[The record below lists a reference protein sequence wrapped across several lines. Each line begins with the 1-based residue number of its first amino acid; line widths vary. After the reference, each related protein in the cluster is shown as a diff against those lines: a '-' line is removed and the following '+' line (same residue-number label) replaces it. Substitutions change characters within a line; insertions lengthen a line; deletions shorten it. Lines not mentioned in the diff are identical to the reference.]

1 MTVKDQVLR
10 ALEEHKG
17 SSLSGEALAESMGV
31 SRAAVH
37 KAIKALREEG
47 YRIEAGTNRGY
58 SLSANSDMLSA
69 QGISAHLAPELS
81 GLPIHVYK
89 TVDSTNNVAKK
100 LALEGAEHGT
110 AILAFHQSHGKG
122 RLGRTFISPA
132 NTGIYMSI
140 LLKPRFD
147 MSRSVLIT
155 TAASVAVVRAIEK
168 VCGLEPEIKWVND
181 IYESGKKVCGI
192 LTEAIT
198 DFETGRIDYL
208 ILGIGIN
215 CSTRGFSED
224 LLNIAGA
231 LEGDFSKNQLAA
243 EVLNQLLPLVDHL
256 EERTFIEDYK
266 KHSMVIGKTVNVYK
280 GGYEE
285 GKSAPAAK
293 VLDIDENGG
302 LQVLYS
308 DGSQEI
314 LSTGE
319 ISIRLHHEK
328 D

>member
-1 MTVKDQVLR
+1 MTVKEQVLK
-10 ALEEHKG
+10 ALENHKG
-17 SSLSGEALAESMGV
+17 DNISGESLAETMGV

-47 YRIEAGTNRGY
+47 YEIEAVTNRGY
-58 SLSANSDMLSA
+58 CLSETSDMLSA
-69 QGISAHLAPELS
+69 QGIDTHLIPRLKD
-81 GLPIHVYK
+81 LPIYVYK

-140 LLKPRFD
+140 LLKPDFD
-147 MSRSVLIT
+147 MSKSVLIT

-168 VCGLEPEIKWVND
+168 VCEQKPEIKWVND
-181 IYESGKKVCGI
+181 IYANGKKVCGI

-198 DFETGRIDYL
+198 DFETGQIQYL

-215 CSTRGFSED
+215 CSTKGFSTE
-224 LLNIAGA
+224 LLNTAGA
-231 LEGDFSKNQLAA
+231 LDGIFSKNRLAA
-243 EVLNQLLPLVDHL
+243 EVLNQLLPLVSHL
-256 EERTFIEDYK
+256 EDRTFIEDYK
-266 KHSMVIGKTVNVYK
+266 KHSMVIGKNIRVYK
-280 GGYEE
+280 GGYQED
-285 GKSAPAAK
+285 APARAAR
-293 VLDIDENGG
+293 VLGIDHDGG
-302 LQVLYS
+302 LQVIYT
-308 DGSQEI
+308 DGSRET

-319 ISIRLHHEK
+319 ISIRL
-328 D
+328 

>member
-1 MTVKDQVLR
+1 MTVKEQVLQ

-17 SSLSGEALAESMGV
+17 STLSGEALAEGMGV

-47 YRIEAGTNRGY
+47 YRIEAVTNRGY
-58 SLSANSDMLSA
+58 SLAENSDMLSA
-69 QGISAHLAPELS
+69 QGIAAHLAPELS
-81 GLPIHVYK
+81 RLPIHVYK

-110 AILAFHQSHGKG
+110 SILAFHQSCGKG

-132 NTGIYMSI
+132 NTGIYMSV
-140 LLKPRFD
+140 LLKPSFD
-147 MSRSVLIT
+147 MSHSVLIT

-168 VCGLEPEIKWVND
+168 VCSLKPEIKWVND

-198 DFETGRIDYL
+198 DFETGRIEYL

-215 CSTRGFSED
+215 CSTKGFSED

-231 LEGDFSKNQLAA
+231 LEGRFSKNQLAA
-243 EVLNQLLPLVDHL
+243 EVLNQLLPLVARL
-256 EERTFIEDYK
+256 EERTFIEDYRT
-266 KHSMVIGKTVNVYK
+266 HSMVIGKTVKVYK
-280 GGYEE
+280 GGYEK
-285 GKSAPAAK
+285 GKTAPLAR

-308 DGSQEI
+308 DGSQET

-319 ISIRLHHEK
+319 ISIRL
-328 D
+328 

>member
-1 MTVKDQVLR
+1 MTVKQQVLK

-17 SSLSGEALAESMGV
+17 DSLSGEALAEAMGV

-47 YRIEAGTNRGY
+47 YQIQAVTNRGY
-58 SLSANSDMLSA
+58 SLSADSNMMSPE
-69 QGISAHLAPELS
+69 GISACLAPELS
-81 GLPIHVYK
+81 GLPIYLYK

-100 LALEGAEHGT
+100 LALEGADHGT
-110 AILAFHQSHGKG
+110 AILAFHQSKGKG

-140 LLKPRFD
+140 LLKPSFD

-168 VCGLEPEIKWVND
+168 VCGKRPEIKWVND
-181 IYESGKKVCGI
+181 IYENGKKVCGI
-192 LTEAIT
+192 LTEGIT
-198 DFETGRIDYL
+198 DFESGQIEYL

-215 CSTRGFSED
+215 CSTEGFSQD

-231 LEGDFSKNQLAA
+231 LEGNFSKNQLAA
-243 EVLNQLLPLVDHL
+243 EVLNQVMPLVDHL
-256 EERTFIEDYK
+256 EDRTFIEDYK
-266 KHSMVIGKTVNVYK
+266 RHSMVIGKDVKVYK

-285 GKSAPAAK
+285 GAYAPLAR

-302 LQVLYS
+302 LMVLYS
-308 DGSQEI
+308 DGSRET
-314 LSTGE
+314 LSSGE
-319 ISIRLHHEK
+319 ISIRL
-328 D
+328 